1 MSTIPRKFLTT
12 SKDGLSSITPLNGQI
27 ILIYDSDEVYYDL
40 PANGQRDGAPV
51 RRKVSGIRV
60 VDTLP
65 ENPMKGI
72 AYVYVGTEQGKLP
85 ESDQYIYDIRVWD
98 EGKWKVV
105 GNNWEDAFV
114 ESDVLED
121 GTFYLTGSISDTN
134 TKGSLRKS
142 AKVYVQNGE
151 LHVLKT
157 IQGKA
162 TTAGTA
168 DNAKHASVADKA
180 TNDNATPPKPITEYI
195 HGITSVTTATD
206 TTLTVSDGAGN
217 STNIVIPDTT
227 YDIYTENTAGLVNG
241 TDITVAEDN
250 SNLIL
255 CGDGWILTSN
265 ITMPAAESAAED
277 SKGQN
282 IADTYI
288 KGLSYSTSTEELT
301 VTYGDGD
308 TDTVSIPDTTY
319 TVFDASHDG
328 LVPAAS
334 NAGDTSKFLKG
345 DHTWATV
352 ITSDYQG
359 ATAVAGGV
367 AGLVPPALAGEME
380 KYLKGDGTWG
390 TTFAQDAPGLVPGPD
405 ATELGNYLRG
415 DGTWTAA
422 VDTLNTAGAT
432 NDTTNTLYLVGAQT
446 QSSNPQTYSNAYIYV
461 NGNKLY
467 SYSTTDNASVQVA
480 TLSDTQAF
488 THKTYEGYTLGSACA
503 SDVGTTL
510 DVTSASYDAD
520 ALPKSSVV
528 ANYVLDKIGNISTSL
543 VSKVEFSSVAD
554 EFDDTQTYA
563 VGDFVTYLDDGDDYY
578 KLYRCTNA
586 VTVPGDFS
594 DADWTET
601 TIIDAIKYIIAHP

>member
-51 RRKVSGIRV
+51 RRKVSGVRV

-65 ENPMKGI
+65 ENPMEGI

-114 ESDVLED
+114 ESRVDD
-121 GTFYLTGSISDTN
+121 SGTFYLVGAPALGT
-134 TKGSLRKS
+134 TKGSLRK
-142 AKVYVQNGE
+142 ATDVYVKQDEIYGNLNGN
-151 LHVLKT
+151 
-157 IQGKA
+157 A
-162 TTAGTA
+162 TSATSAN
-168 DNAKHASVADKA
+168 NAKHAAVADKA
-180 TNDNATPPKPITEYI
+180 TNDNATPPKPITEYV
-195 HGITSVTTATD
+195 HGITAVTTATD

-227 YDIYTENTAGLVNG
+227 YDIYTADTAGLVNG
-241 TDITVAEDN
+241 TDVTVAQDT
-250 SNLIL
+250 SDLIL
-255 CGDGWILTSN
+255 CGDGWISTSN
-265 ITMPAAESAAED
+265 ITMPAAESAVED
-277 SKGQN
+277 GEGQD
-282 IADTYI
+282 IANTYI
-288 KGLSYSTSTEELT
+288 KDLSYSTSTEELT

-334 NAGDTSKFLKG
+334 NTGDTSKFLKG

-359 ATAVAGGV
+359 ATAVADGV

-415 DGTWTAA
+415 DGTWAAA

-446 QSSNPQTYSNAYIYV
+446 QSSNPQTYSNAYVYV

-467 SYSTTDNASVQVA
+467 SYSTTDDASVQVA

-528 ANYVLDKIGNISTSL
+528 ANYVLDKIGNISASL
-543 VSKVEFSSVAD
+543 VSKVEFSTVAN

-586 VTVPGDFS
+586 VTVAGDFS